1 MKITNTYNLPA
12 PLFDAIARDE
22 YRKSGR
28 FSASELPSPPQMCV
42 LKKRHDA
49 EIVKDAS
56 DFLFL
61 IQGKSIHKLLESRS
75 GANDPDGPAA
85 HEDLREKELVFD
97 FGAVDE
103 ALGGVTV
110 SGTTDLY
117 NGDVVDWK
125 VTSVWSFLLGGL
137 KPEWEAQCNTYAW
150 LWRRH
155 GYETRALEIY
165 AILRDWQKSKAG
177 AGDNYPPI
185 PFMRIPV
192 PLWPDEQAEHFIR
205 TRIAAH
211 LLAEALADDAL
222 PPCSLEDQWARATS
236 YALKKRG
243 QVKAVRLFD
252 SREAADAS
260 ATPGTYVEVRPGKR
274 TRCEEYCDARPF
286 CHQFRAENPEV
297 AATDK
302 TGAPY

>member
-1 MKITNTYNLPA
+1 VKITNTYNLPA

-28 FSASELPSPPQMCV
+28 FSASELPSPPQMRV
-42 LKKRHDA
+42 LKLRHDA

-75 GANDPDGPAA
+75 GANDPAGPAA
-85 HEDLREKELVFD
+85 HTDLREKELVFD
-97 FGAVDE
+97 
-103 ALGGVTV
+103 LGEGLTV

-117 NGDVVDWK
+117 DGDVVDWK

-137 KPEWEAQCNTYAW
+137 KPEWEAQVNTYAW

-155 GYETRALEIY
+155 GYGTSALAIY

-185 PFMRIPV
+185 AFQKIPV
-192 PLWPDEQAEHFIR
+192 PLWPDEQAEHYIR
-205 TRIAAH
+205 NQVTVHLAAEG
-211 LLAEALADDAL
+211 LPDDQL
-222 PPCSLEDQWARATS
+222 PPCSLEDQWARSTT
-236 YALKKRG
+236 YA
-243 QVKAVRLFD
+243 VKVRARKTALRVLED
-252 SREAADAS
+252 KGAAEAMARE
-260 ATPGTYVEVRPGKR
+260 TPGGYVEVRTGKR
-274 TRCEEYCDARPF
+274 ARCEEYCDARPF
-286 CHQFRAENPEV
+286 CHQAKREAAGEGV
-297 AATDK
+297 AA
-302 TGAPY
+302 